1 MSLSRYCHDKR
12 VVVQNSRSS
21 AYEAARAL
29 ENNHVGAI
37 AVQEEGRLVGLLTD
51 RDLALRVIGLE
62 LDPKKTP
69 LHDIMSPEPVT
80 LGPDDSEQ
88 QAISLM
94 RARHVRRIPIVED
107 GRIVGIVTLDDLL
120 LAGSV
125 DRATA
130 AEIVEAQ
137 LAEPSEL
144 KPPGVPYPLRTTH

>member
-1 MSLSRYCHDKR
+1 M
-12 VVVQNSRSS
+12 
-21 AYEAARAL
+21 
-29 ENNHVGAI
+29 
-37 AVQEEGRLVGLLTD
+37 GLLTD

-62 LDPKKTP
+62 LDPKQTL

-80 LGPDDSEQ
+80 LSPEDSEQ
-88 QAISLM
+88 QAIMLM

-120 LAGSV
+120 LTGSV

-130 AEIVEAQ
+130 ASIIEAQ

-144 KPPGVPYPLRTTH
+144 KPPGVPHPVPGRTTH

>member
-1 MSLSRYCHDKR
+1 M
-12 VVVQNSRSS
+12 
-21 AYEAARAL
+21 
-29 ENNHVGAI
+29 
-37 AVQEEGRLVGLLTD
+37 GLLTD

-62 LDPKKTP
+62 LDPKQTL

-80 LGPDDSEQ
+80 LSPEDTEQ
-88 QAISLM
+88 QAVMLM

-130 AEIVEAQ
+130 AEIIEAQ

-144 KPPGVPYPLRTTH
+144 KPPGVPHPVRTTH